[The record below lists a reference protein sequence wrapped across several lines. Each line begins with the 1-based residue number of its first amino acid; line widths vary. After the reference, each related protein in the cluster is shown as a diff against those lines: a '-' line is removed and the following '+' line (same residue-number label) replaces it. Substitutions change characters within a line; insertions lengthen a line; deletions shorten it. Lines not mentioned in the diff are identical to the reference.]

1 MRQLLLLYL
10 MLMGHM
16 LFAQPAKTTNSTVL
30 VKEIP
35 VKAFRGLDFKI
46 SIQAKEDSKDTLG
59 AATVSTMQVGKSD
72 WDFIMSHNAAVGTP
86 RDGQWHQLVLNGQVN
101 TAAEKVWIYMVTNGN
116 GDFFFD
122 NIVVQIKNKEGNWQD
137 IKVPNGDFEQST
149 TAQPLKGLKNV
160 KSVQKIAGNRFAI
173 HKDSTVSRNQVLHI
187 HTEGG
192 IKNDKIIYGYNKP
205 AGNYINTRGAVIYY
219 EVYGAGPPLLLL
231 HGNGGSINS
240 FAAVIPLLAK
250 HYKVIAVDTR
260 AQGNSKDDGRQAF
273 TYELFAQDMKVLLD
287 SLGLKN
293 VAVVGWSDG
302 GIIGL
307 LLSSKHPE
315 YVSKLV
321 TMGANL
327 NPDDTSI
334 RASILQQTGKDILK
348 MQKRND
354 PGERNILKLMQLML
368 AEPHIDPASLQQIT
382 AKTLVMAGEKD
393 VVLEQHTRL
402 IASAIPGAALKIL
415 KGQSHWVVTE
425 NPELFTREVLNFL
438 LEE

>member
-1 MRQLLLLYL
+1 MRQLLLLCL
-10 MLMGHM
+10 VLMGHL

-35 VKAFRGLDFKI
+35 AKAFRGQDFKI
-46 SIQAKEDSKDTLG
+46 SVQVKLDSRDTLG

-72 WDFIMSHNAAVGTP
+72 WDFIKGNNPGATAPG
-86 RDGQWHQLVLNGQVN
+86 DGQWHPLSLNGQVN
-101 TAAEKVWIYMVTNGN
+101 PAAEKIWIYMVTNGN

-122 NIVVQIKNKEGNWQD
+122 NIVMHIKSKEGNWQE

-160 KSVQKIAGNRFAI
+160 KSAQKITGNRFTLP
-173 HKDSTVSRNQVLHI
+173 KDSAVSHNQVLHI

-192 IKNDKIIYGYNKP
+192 IKSDQIIYGYNKQS
-205 AGNYINTRGAVIYY
+205 GSYINTEGAAIYY

-240 FAAVIPLLAK
+240 FAAVIPGLAK

-260 AQGNSKDDGRQAF
+260 AQGNSNDDGRQAF
-273 TYELFAQDMKVLLD
+273 TYELFARDMKTLLD
-287 SLGLKN
+287 SLGLKD
-293 VAVVGWSDG
+293 VAVAGWSDG

-307 LLSSKHPE
+307 LLASKYPE
-315 YVSKLV
+315 YVGKLV

-334 RASILQQTGKDILK
+334 SASMLQQIRKDILK
-348 MQKRND
+348 IEKRND
-354 PGERNILKLMQLML
+354 PEERTILKLMQLML
-368 AEPHIDPASLQQIT
+368 AEPHIDPASLRQIT

-393 VVLEQHTRL
+393 VILEQHTRL
-402 IASAIPGAALKIL
+402 IAVAIPGAALKIL
-415 KGQSHWVVTE
+415 KGQSHWVVNE
-425 NPELFTREVLNFL
+425 NPELFTREVLDFL
-438 LEE
+438 LE